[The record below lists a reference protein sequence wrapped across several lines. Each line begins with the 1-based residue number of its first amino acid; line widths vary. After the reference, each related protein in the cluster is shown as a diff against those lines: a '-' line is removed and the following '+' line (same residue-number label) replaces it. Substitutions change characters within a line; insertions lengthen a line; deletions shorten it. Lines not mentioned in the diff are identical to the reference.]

1 MAQSDPVLFTVDNRV
16 ALITVN
22 DPDRRNAVTAE
33 MSARLRAA
41 VERAEA
47 DPDVHAV
54 VVTGAGKAFCAGAD
68 LSALGAAGGDTET
81 GLQRLYDGFMA
92 VGSCTLPT
100 IAAVN
105 GAAVG
110 AGLNLALAADVRIA
124 GPAAL
129 FDARFQKLGLHPGGG
144 ATWMLQRAVGPQVA
158 RAALLFGMRFDAE
171 AAVRHGLAL
180 RSPTIRSPR
189 RWSWPPGPRPPPRG
203 RAGDQGHHAR
213 HRQPGIARHEQHDL
227 AMRTELGPQAA
238 SIQSPEFAAATG
250 RGATPVAKRQPD
262 PSQPEQ
268 GGLGR
273 LDQLPQLAEELR
285 HLGAVG
291 DAVVE
296 HARQRHRRAHHDL
309 VADGHRARL
318 DRPHAQDRR
327 LGMVD
332 HRHPVVRTERPEVRH
347 GERRAAQL
355 GGRQRALAR
364 TGDQF
369 GCPAGQFAGGLAPAR
384 R

>member
-1 MAQSDPVLFTVDNRV
+1 MAQSDLVLFSIANHV

-22 DPDRRNAVTAE
+22 DPDRRNAVTDE
-33 MSARLRAA
+33 ISGLLRTA

-68 LSALGAAGGDTET
+68 LSALGAAGGGAAES

-110 AGLNLALAADVRIA
+110 AGLNLALAADIRIA

-171 AAVRHGLAL
+171 SAVRHGLAL
-180 RSPTIRSPR
+180 CVADDPVAAALELAAGPAAAPREVVLATKATMRATASPGSL
-189 RWSWPPGPRPPPRG
+189 
-203 RAGDQGHHAR
+203 DNDN
-213 HRQPGIARHEQHDL
+213 HEL
-227 AMRTELGPQAA
+227 AKNLELGPQAK
-238 SIQSPEFAAATG
+238 SIQSPEFAARLA
-250 RGATPVAKRQPD
+250 AAKG
-262 PSQPEQ
+262 S
-268 GGLGR
+268 
-273 LDQLPQLAEELR
+273 
-285 HLGAVG
+285 
-291 DAVVE
+291 
-296 HARQRHRRAHHDL
+296 
-309 VADGHRARL
+309 
-318 DRPHAQDRR
+318 
-327 LGMVD
+327 
-332 HRHPVVRTERPEVRH
+332 
-347 GERRAAQL
+347 
-355 GGRQRALAR
+355 
-364 TGDQF
+364 
-369 GCPAGQFAGGLAPAR
+369 
-384 R
+384 